1 MDSKKALRVTT
12 DVIEDLAKGL
22 AAEAKIGI
30 DEAHRVLKVLH
41 VEKLDENIQAYH
53 SVMSNP
59 SMVNALGISHAH
71 ARENLKVADVGM
83 VTVANL
89 RMAIKPI
96 SAASIAV

>member
-1 MDSKKALRVTT
+1 
-12 DVIEDLAKGL
+12 
-22 AAEAKIGI
+22 
-30 DEAHRVLKVLH
+30 
-41 VEKLDENIQAYH
+41 
-53 SVMSNP
+53 
-59 SMVNALGISHAH
+59 MVNALGISHAH